1 MSKET
6 VFRIIGLF
14 LALLGLIIVW
24 QSPIWG
30 LKAVPG
36 IILQLGLIS
45 GDIQNQ
51 VIYDGPVAALRII
64 GAVLLGVGLW
74 RAVDFPRNERIV

>member
-6 VFRIIGLF
+6 IFRIIGLF
-14 LALLGLIIVW
+14 LALLGLVVLW
-24 QSPIWG
+24 QSPVWG
-30 LKAVPG
+30 LSATG
-36 IILQLGLIS
+36 IILQLGLVA

-51 VIYDGPVAALRII
+51 VIYEGPVAALRII

-74 RAVDFPRNERIV
+74 RAVDFPRNDRIG